1 MIKISDKTVVG
12 EVGDR
17 IYVIEMC
24 RQGCC
29 EESNYKGTIVA
40 IEQNGSYQVLSD
52 REFSKL
58 NITDDNY
65 IWSIIERGVSPYD
78 FKIIGFEN
86 FKVDYHKDDSS
97 RSNDCISKDSLL
109 SILKVKTPVYTEKV
123 SQSSIITT
131 KQKEEISRF
140 NLLEID

>member
-17 IYVIEMC
+17 IHVIEMC

-40 IEQNGSYQVLSD
+40 IEQNGSYQILSD

-58 NITDDNY
+58 I
-65 IWSIIERGVSPYD
+65 
-78 FKIIGFEN
+78 
-86 FKVDYHKDDSS
+86 
-97 RSNDCISKDSLL
+97 
-109 SILKVKTPVYTEKV
+109 
-123 SQSSIITT
+123 
-131 KQKEEISRF
+131 
-140 NLLEID
+140 